1 MTPERTDGTTV
12 VRVIEQPHPVGVRL
26 LPWAIPDRVVDAALV
41 TLFVVGFSVRI
52 VFENVEPDASEWI
65 ALVLGVVLLLTRR
78 RFPVPT
84 LVAAIASAAAVIAAI
99 DRPTLLLPVAL
110 VVLFT
115 VASRFP
121 RRPAIVAGA
130 LTTVSFVL
138 MILVLMRRDVFDG
151 ASLAAIAWPAFA
163 TAAGAAVRS
172 TRLNIADAQERA
184 VRAEESRELEAQRR
198 VIEERLRIAR
208 DVHDLVAHHIAVVNV
223 QSGVAGH
230 LLESDPKAAAEALD
244 VVRSAASTVLDE
256 LGGLLD
262 VLRSADE
269 PGDPTAPTPRLAAID
284 DLISSFAAS
293 GLVVQDERSG
303 ALRPLSESAEVAAYR
318 VVQEALTN
326 AHTHGDGT
334 ASVALRFDDEALDIV
349 VANPVGDVTPP
360 AGGSGYG
367 LAGMRERV
375 EAVGGT
381 VEFGRVHDGRMFRIA
396 AAIPRK
402 SAP

>member
-1 MTPERTDGTTV
+1 M
-12 VRVIEQPHPVGVRL
+12 IEQPHPVGVRL
-26 LPWAIPDRVVDAALV
+26 LPWAIPGRVVDAALV
-41 TLFVVGFSVRI
+41 TVLVVGFSVRS
-52 VFENVEPDASEWI
+52 VVEEVTLEASDWI
-65 ALVLGVVLLLTRR
+65 ALALGVVLLLTRR

-130 LTTVSFVL
+130 FTTVSFVL
-138 MILVLMRRDVFDG
+138 MITGLMHRDVFDG
-151 ASLAAIAWPAFA
+151 ANLAAIAWPAFA

-184 VRAEESRELEAQRR
+184 ARAEESRELEAQRR

-230 LLESDPKAAAEALD
+230 LLESDPQAAAVALD
-244 VVRSAASTVLDE
+244 VARGAASTVLDE
-256 LGGLLD
+256 LGELLG

-269 PGDPTAPTPRLAAID
+269 TGDPTAPTPRLTAID

-303 ALRPLSESAEVAAYR
+303 APRPLSESAEVAAYR

-326 AHTHGDGT
+326 AHKYGDGT
-334 ASVALRFDDEALDIV
+334 ASVTLRFDDDGLEIV
-349 VANPVGDVTPP
+349 VTNSVDDITSP
-360 AGGSGYG
+360 ASGSGYG
-367 LAGMRERV
+367 LVGMRERV

-381 VEFGRVHDGRMFRIA
+381 VEFGRVHDGHLFQIA
-396 AAIPRK
+396 ATIPRK
-402 SAP
+402 NAP